1 MNRTQTLVL
10 GFFLVVVATVV
21 ATRLAAPGVYRRA
34 LQLPSGSSG
43 PQLAFLAA
51 LLGFVAVLAVG
62 VVRRWRWSFWLIMVA
77 FLAGALR
84 VPAVGFQFLGFVRA
98 SVPAW
103 YLVVQLAIG
112 IAQFAV
118 GLAMMA
124 GYRREGVWGA
134 F

>member
-10 GFFLVVVATVV
+10 GFFVVVVGIVV
-21 ATRLAAPGVYRRA
+21 AVRLAAPNVYRQA
-34 LQLPSGSSG
+34 LQLPSGSSRL
-43 PQLAFLAA
+43 QLAFLAA
-51 LLGFVAVLAVG
+51 LLGVIAVLEVG
-62 VVRRWRWSFWLIMVA
+62 VVRRWHWTFWLIMVA

-84 VPAVGFQFLGFVRA
+84 VPAVAFQFLGFVRG
-98 SVPAW
+98 SLPAW
-103 YLVVQLAIG
+103 YLLVQLAIG

-124 GYRREGVWGA
+124 GYRRAGVWGS